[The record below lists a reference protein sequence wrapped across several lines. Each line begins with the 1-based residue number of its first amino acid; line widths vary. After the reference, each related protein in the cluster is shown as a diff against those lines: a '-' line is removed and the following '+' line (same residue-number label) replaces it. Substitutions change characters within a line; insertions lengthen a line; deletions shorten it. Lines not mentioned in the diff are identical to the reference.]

1 MVTSGG
7 GDAPTVAAALRIL
20 SFMAAQQGPVAA
32 ATLARS
38 LDLPRSSV
46 YRLLSTLAEQGFV
59 LHFPEARRY
68 GLGIAAFEL
77 SSGYVRQEPVT
88 RLGRPVLATLVDRVG
103 ESAHLAV
110 LVGREVVYL
119 VEERAPRR
127 PALVTDVGVRLPSHL
142 TASGRA
148 MLAALPREQ
157 VRALFPDASAFTRRG
172 VTTQTH
178 AGLRAELVATR
189 ARGWAS
195 EDGEITE
202 GLASVA
208 VAVLDRSGWPT
219 SSIALTFRHED
230 VDEARRAELVEA
242 LQRHAAELRRRLHGE

>member
-1 MVTSGG
+1 
-7 GDAPTVAAALRIL
+7 
-20 SFMAAQQGPVAA
+20 VAA

-38 LDLPRSSV
+38 LELPRSSV
-46 YRLLSTLAEQGFV
+46 YRLLAELAEQGFV

-88 RLGRPVLATLVDRVG
+88 RLGRPVLAALVDRIG

-127 PALVTDVGVRLPSHL
+127 PPLVTDVGVRLPSHL

-148 MLAALPREQ
+148 LLASMPREQ
-157 VRALFPDASAFTRRG
+157 VRALFPDASTLVSRG
-172 VTTQTH
+172 TAVS
-178 AGLRAELVATR
+178 LRELRSELVATR
-189 ARGWAS
+189 ARGYAV
-195 EDGEITE
+195 EDGEITP
-202 GLASVA
+202 GFSSVA
-208 VAVLDRSGWPT
+208 VAVTDRSGWPVT
-219 SSIALTFRHED
+219 SLAVTF
-230 VDEARRAELVEA
+230 EAGTVPDPEA
-242 LQRHAAELRRRLHGE
+242 LAAAVRRGAEELRRRLFGA

>member
-1 MVTSGG
+1 MATPNG
-7 GDAPTVAAALRIL
+7 APTVAAALRIL

-46 YRLLSTLAEQGFV
+46 YRLLAELAGQGFV

-88 RLGRPVLATLVDRVG
+88 RLGRPVLAALVDRVG

-110 LVGREVVYL
+110 LAGREVVYL

-127 PALVTDVGVRLPSHL
+127 PALVTDVEVRLPSHL

-148 MLAALPREQ
+148 LLAALPREQ
-157 VRALFPDASAFTRRG
+157 VRALFPDPSAFTRRG
-172 VTTQTH
+172 AATQTA
-178 AGLRAELVATR
+178 AGLRSELVATR
-189 ARGWAS
+189 ARGYAV

-208 VAVLDRSGWPT
+208 VAVRDRSGWPVC
-219 SSIALTFRHED
+219 SLALTFPAGD
-230 VDEARRAELVEA
+230 VDEARRSGFVEV
-242 LQRHAAELRRRLHGE
+242 LLRHAADLRRRLHGG

>member
-1 MVTSGG
+1 MVTSAE
-7 GDAPTVAAALRIL
+7 APTVAAALRIL

-148 MLAALPREQ
+148 LLAALPREQ

-178 AGLRAELVATR
+178 AGLRAELVRTR
-189 ARGWAS
+189 ARGYAV
-195 EDGEITE
+195 EDGEITP
-202 GLASVA
+202 GFSSVA
-208 VAVLDRSGWPT
+208 VAVTDHAGWPVT
-219 SSIALTFRHED
+219 SLAVTFEGTA
-230 VDEARRAELVEA
+230 VTDERRVELAEAV
-242 LQRHAAELRRRLHGE
+242 QRHAEELRRRLFGG

>member
-1 MVTSGG
+1 MVTSNP
-7 GDAPTVAAALRIL
+7 APTVSAALRIL

-32 ATLARS
+32 VTLARS
-38 LDLPRSSV
+38 LGLPRSSV
-46 YRLLSTLAEQGFV
+46 YRLLAELTEQGFV
-59 LHFPEARRY
+59 LHFPELRRY

-88 RLGRPVLATLVDRVG
+88 RLGRPVLATLVDRIG

-157 VRALFPDASAFTRRG
+157 VRALFPDASAFAHRG
-172 VTTQTH
+172 GPTH
-178 AGLRAELVATR
+178 TYAQLRSELVATR
-189 ARGWAS
+189 ARGYAT
-195 EDGEITE
+195 EDGDITP
-202 GLASVA
+202 GFASVA
-208 VAVLDRSGWPT
+208 VAVTDRSGWPVT
-219 SSIALTFRHED
+219 SLAVTFEAVV
-230 VDEARRAELVEA
+230 VDEARRAELAEA
-242 LQRHAAELRRRLHGE
+242 VRRHAEELRRRLFGA